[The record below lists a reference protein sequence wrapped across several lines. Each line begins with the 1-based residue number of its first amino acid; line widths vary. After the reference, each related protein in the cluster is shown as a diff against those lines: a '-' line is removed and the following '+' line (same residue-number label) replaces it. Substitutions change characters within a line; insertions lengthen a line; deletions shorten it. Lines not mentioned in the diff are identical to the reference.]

1 MQGTFSVKQSWL
13 IWKILMELIL
23 VIQNSVQQDYRP
35 EMYPSYQNISSFNV
49 VSLHRPGLASHLP
62 PPPTPKSLWKPW
74 GWGKLLPNSQKFAHF
89 PQQKNP
95 LIDLQNPTQQPK
107 IYSFSASEKSPLIY
121 LHLSLSKVPFLPPSN
136 SNFYVSTLWLQL
148 QSFLFNFSL
157 YVHICH
163 ANFD

>member
-1 MQGTFSVKQSWL
+1 
-13 IWKILMELIL
+13 MELIL

-49 VSLHRPGLASHLP
+49 VSLHRPGLASP
-62 PPPTPKSLWKPW
+62 PPPPP
-74 GWGKLLPNSQKFAHF
+74 LPNSQKFAHF

-107 IYSFSASEKSPLIY
+107 IYSFSATEKSPLIY

>member
-1 MQGTFSVKQSWL
+1 MSSRIIAQKCTHL
-13 IWKILMELIL
+13 TKISPPLMLFRCTDQVL
-23 VIQNSVQQDYRP
+23 P
-35 EMYPSYQNISSFNV
+35 PT
-49 VSLHRPGLASHLP
+49 P

-107 IYSFSASEKSPLIY
+107 IYSFSATEKSPLIY